1 MDGKISNNQIK
12 KVLIS
17 EEQIQK
23 KVSELA
29 AEINRDYAGKIIH
42 LVSILKGATI
52 FASDLM
58 RKIEIPVTID
68 FISVSSYGNT
78 TESSGVVRI
87 IKDLDH
93 SIEGRDVL
101 LVEDIVDTGL
111 TLKYIQGILLARK
124 PQSLKT
130 CVFLDKFERRKVDLK
145 VDYTGFIIPNEF
157 VVGYGLDFAEKY
169 RNLSFLGILNED
181 QYT

>member
-1 MDGKISNNQIK
+1 MEGKTINNQIK

-17 EEQIQK
+17 EEQIQNR
-23 KVSELA
+23 VSELA
-29 AEINRDYAGKIIH
+29 KEINRDYSGKKIH

-58 RKIEIPVTID
+58 RKLEVPVTID
-68 FISVSSYGNT
+68 FISVSSYGNS

-93 SIEGRDVL
+93 PIEGREIL

-111 TLKYIQGILLARK
+111 TLKYIQGILLAHK
-124 PQSLKT
+124 PKSLKT
-130 CVFLDKFERRKVDLK
+130 CVFLDKYERRQVDLK
-145 VDYTGFIIPNEF
+145 IDYTGFIIPNEF
-157 VVGYGLDFAEKY
+157 VVGYGLDFAERY
-169 RNLSFLGILNED
+169 RNLTFLGILKED
-181 QYT
+181 EYT